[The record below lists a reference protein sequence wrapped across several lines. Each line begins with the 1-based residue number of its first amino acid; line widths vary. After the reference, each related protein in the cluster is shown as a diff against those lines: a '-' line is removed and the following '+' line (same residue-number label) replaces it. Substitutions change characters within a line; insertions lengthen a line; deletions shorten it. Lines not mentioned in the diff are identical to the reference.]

1 MGKFATQEG
10 RVLRMLKES
19 KRGVTNGEFAKAH
32 VLRYGSYIHILRKEG
47 HNIIKTR
54 DLLAD
59 GKASNTWRYYLQPKA
74 RKYTKHK
81 SDAGEL
87 LEEPKHSN
95 WFMEKM
101 GML

>member
-19 KRGVTNGEFAKAH
+19 KRGVTNAEFAK
-32 VLRYGSYIHILRKEG
+32 VGILRYGGYIHRLRAEGNNIL
-47 HNIIKTR
+47 KTR

-59 GKASNTWRYYLQPKA
+59 GKASNTWRYYLQPEK
-74 RKYTKHK
+74 KYIKHK